1 MTKLEKLQKEY
12 PMFELAIRPVP
23 NSLKEAYIENGY
35 EPPKRM
41 LMFIWK
47 GTNSEEVGS
56 YSDWVG
62 DFDSPIASLRES
74 LDHWVSKI

>member
-12 PMFELAIRPVP
+12 PMFELAIRPVS

-41 LMFIWK
+41 LIFIWD
-47 GTNSEEVGS
+47 GS
-56 YSDWVG
+56 YSDYVG
-62 DFDSPIASLRES
+62 DFDSPIAALRES

>member
-12 PMFELAIRPVP
+12 PMFELAIRPVS

-41 LMFIWK
+41 LIFIW
-47 GTNSEEVGS
+47 GGPESDLAGS
-56 YSDWVG
+56 YSDYVG
-62 DFDSPIASLRES
+62 DFDSPIAALRES